1 MKAPLKRSGSLLTA
15 VLSAV
20 AIWSLG
26 SLWIGTQQQAFA
38 AAVDLIDPSVAGSP
52 GDSYLVTYFDVS
64 TGFTASKGGY
74 GGSGQSG
81 GAGDAL
87 LRIVDAGNSAFG
99 EGIPDVCANIYVF
112 NDIQEMEECCAC
124 PLTANSLKTLSVIN
138 DLTSNPSHP
147 TEPLGAGVIKIV
159 GSTAT
164 PTTCS
169 TGVGTT
175 TAATVGVGALAEG
188 LHAWINHTETMASN
202 QAGFTP
208 AWGFTTS
215 TSVEELA
222 YAALDS
228 GELNYLKTDCAT
240 IISYNTS
247 GIHQGICACGK
258 GD

>member
-1 MKAPLKRSGSLLTA
+1 MKRIGSLTLAALLGVA
-15 VLSAV
+15 VWYAGPGLR
-20 AIWSLG
+20 
-26 SLWIGTQQQAFA
+26 GTQQQAFA
-38 AAVDLIDPSVAGSP
+38 QVITPILPSAAGSP
-52 GDSYLVTYFDVS
+52 GDVYLVTYFDVS
-64 TGFTASKGGY
+64 SGFTVSKGGY

-99 EGIPDVCANIYVF
+99 LGTPDVCANIYVF

-175 TAATVGVGALAEG
+175 TAATVGEGALAEG

-208 AWGFTTS
+208 TAWGFTTS